1 MKQPVSYNFCLKV
14 NIYKVKIFSKYE
26 SFTKLSLEGLVEF
39 YTNPETGMTFDDIIR
54 VTSCLA
60 AAFVDGG
67 KVDAGHLKF
76 QKIINSDEIILL
88 GLAQEKFLFSGD
100 RTEEVE
106 VTA

>member
-14 NIYKVKIFSKYE
+14 NIYNAKTFSKYE
-26 SFTKLSLEGLVEF
+26 SSTKLSLEGLVEF
-39 YTNPETGMTFDDIIR
+39 DTNHETGMTFDDIIR

-100 RTEEVE
+100 RTEGVE